1 LKQGCCFAERQ
12 ATCADLYSSQHII
25 LPVLLHLRA
34 FCDLARLGHFM
45 YLNTQGVMSALHVQV
60 KALVATLPVRLK
72 ILDVAGSAAGIYT
85 FEPTPIGS
93 SSPTGA
99 SAQQA
104 SAGQSPASARTQPDT
119 DVQKLWLIYR
129 PGHYEMVYPAEG
141 SEDLE
146 KL

>member
-1 LKQGCCFAERQ
+1 MC
-12 ATCADLYSSQHII
+12 
-25 LPVLLHLRA
+25 V
-34 FCDLARLGHFM
+34 
-45 YLNTQGVMSALHVQV
+45 LHVQV
-60 KALVATLPVRLK
+60 KALVAMLPVRLK

-99 SAQQA
+99 STQQA
-104 SAGQSPASARTQPDT
+104 AAGQPPVSDRTQPEA

-129 PGHYEMVYPAEG
+129 PGHYEIVYPAEG
-141 SEDLE
+141 SQHLE

>member
-1 LKQGCCFAERQ
+1 
-12 ATCADLYSSQHII
+12 
-25 LPVLLHLRA
+25 
-34 FCDLARLGHFM
+34 M
-45 YLNTQGVMSALHVQV
+45 YLNTQGMMCVLHVQV
-60 KALVATLPVRLK
+60 KAFVATLPVRLK

-85 FEPTPIGS
+85 FEPTFTGS

-104 SAGQSPASARTQPDT
+104 AAGRSPASARTQPDA

-129 PGHYEMVYPAEG
+129 PGHYEIVYPAEG

>member
-1 LKQGCCFAERQ
+1 
-12 ATCADLYSSQHII
+12 
-25 LPVLLHLRA
+25 
-34 FCDLARLGHFM
+34 M
-45 YLNTQGVMSALHVQV
+45 YLNAQGMTCALHVQV

-85 FEPTPIGS
+85 FEPTPISS

-99 SAQQA
+99 SPQQA
-104 SAGQSPASARTQPDT
+104 RAGQSPAPARTQPDA

-129 PGHYEMVYPAEG
+129 PGHYEIVYPAEG